1 MPLAGRRVAV
11 VGGTGFIGSH
21 LAERLVADGADVLA
35 VARGTGRLSQLTAI
49 RGECVIGLA
58 DICDPDAIT
67 RMFRRFRPEVVF
79 HLAAHPDASES
90 FGQAAACMRIN
101 GLGLVNTLH
110 AAAAAGA
117 EVFVYGASAKDYG
130 NAAVPYRAALP
141 ANPICSYAIVKTAGW
156 QLCQLAS
163 SFSPLKTVALRPT
176 FVYGPRQTY
185 NVITYARDCVT
196 AGHPIRLQGGSQ
208 TRDPL
213 YIDDAVD
220 AFVSVAAAP
229 RAWGHAVPIGGGQE
243 ITVRALCEA
252 VVGVLHADVP
262 VVADAQ
268 QPRATEIWRS
278 NSDNADARRL
288 FDWTPR
294 TTLAAGLAR
303 LAESWQGSR
312 PAAPRAVVITERASC
327 FLHAPTPGLVYRV
340 LDRRDGADRR
350 SAPRGGRRETDFVPI
365 GARAIAHGI
374 GEMV

>member
-1 MPLAGRRVAV
+1 MRLIGRRVAV

-21 LAERLVADGADVLA
+21 LAERLVGDGADVLA
-35 VARGTGRLSQLTAI
+35 VARSTERLAQLAAI
-49 RGECVIGLA
+49 RGDCVIGLA
-58 DICDPDAIT
+58 DICDADGIT
-67 RMFRRFRPEVVF
+67 RMFRRFRPEIVF

-90 FGQAAACMRIN
+90 FGQAAACVRIN

-117 EVFVYGASAKDYG
+117 ELLVYGASAKDYG
-130 NAAVPYRAALP
+130 NAAVPYRAAQP

-176 FVYGPRQTY
+176 FVYGPRQNY
-185 NVITYARDCVT
+185 NVITYARDCVA
-196 AGHPIRLQGGSQ
+196 AGRPVRLQGGSQ

-213 YIDDAVD
+213 YIDDAVS
-220 AFVSVAAAP
+220 AFVAVAAAP
-229 RAWGHAVPIGGGQE
+229 RAWGHAIPIGGGQE
-243 ITVRALCEA
+243 ITVTALCEA
-252 VVGVLHADVP
+252 VVHALRGTVP

-268 QPRATEIWRS
+268 EARATEIWRS

-294 TTLAAGLAR
+294 TPLAAGLAR
-303 LAESWQGSR
+303 LAEAWQGVRPGASR
-312 PAAPRAVVITERASC
+312 TVVVTERACC
-327 FLHAPTPGLVYRV
+327 FLHAPVPGLVYRL
-340 LDRRDGADRR
+340 LDRRDGGDRR
-350 SAPRGGRRETDFVPI
+350 STPRGGRRETDFMPV
-365 GARAIAHGI
+365 GARAVAHGL